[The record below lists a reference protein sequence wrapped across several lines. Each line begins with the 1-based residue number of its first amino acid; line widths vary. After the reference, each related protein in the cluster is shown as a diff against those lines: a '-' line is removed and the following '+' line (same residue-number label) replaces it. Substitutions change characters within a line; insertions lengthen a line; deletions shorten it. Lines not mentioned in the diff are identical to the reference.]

1 MCTGIQVK
9 TKNGAPVY
17 ARTLEFGIDLQSQ
30 LLVIP
35 KGTTFTGVGPVKG
48 QQGMTWTSQYAMTG
62 LNTMGLRIL
71 TDGLNSEGLAAGAFY
86 FTGCAGYMEVTDQEA
101 GQSIC
106 SSDVVT
112 YLLSTCANVAE
123 VREAVKTLKVNQ
135 GIDPV
140 AADALQTT
148 TPVPLHYNIHDAEGN
163 ALVVEHVN
171 GQVYIHDNPIGVLT
185 NNPEL
190 NWHWIN
196 LSNYVALTPYTR
208 TGLQLHNMTNTGAQG
223 PAIYGTG
230 QGSGFIG
237 LPGDI
242 TSPSRFVRAVAHS
255 QAAIPADTNELA
267 VDQAFHILNSFDIPF
282 GSVRQVVPAMQ
293 GNPEQTICEY
303 TLWTAASDMQQR
315 KYYFHT
321 FQDRCV
327 RMVDLAKWEFNSPE
341 IVTIDMNQGRSTVEL
356 HAHRHAV
363 PVMP

>member
-9 TKNGAPVY
+9 TKSGAPVY

-35 KGTTFTGVGPVKG
+35 KGTSFTGVGPTG
-48 QQGMTWTSQYAMTG
+48 DQPGMTWTAKYNMTG
-62 LNTMGLRIL
+62 LNTMGLNIL

-86 FTGCAGYMEVTDQEA
+86 FTGCAGYMDVTAAEA
-101 GQSIC
+101 GQSVC

-123 VREAVKTLKVNQ
+123 VKEAVKTLKVNK
-135 GIDPV
+135 GIAP
-140 AADALQTT
+140 AAAEALQTT
-148 TPVPLHYNIHDAEGN
+148 IPVPLHYNIHDAAGN

-171 GQVYIHDNPIGVLT
+171 GQVHIHDNPIGVLT

-208 TGLQLHNMTNTGAQG
+208 TGIQLHNVTNTGAKG
-223 PAIYGTG
+223 PEIYGTG

-242 TSPSRFVRAVAHS
+242 TSPSRFIRAVAHS
-255 QAAIPADTNELA
+255 QAAVPADTNELA

-282 GSVRQVVPAMQ
+282 GSVRQVVPATQ
-293 GNPEQTICEY
+293 DQPEQTICEY

-315 KYYFHT
+315 RYYFHT
-321 FQDRCV
+321 FQDRRVC
-327 RMVDLAKWEFNSPE
+327 MLDLANWEFTSKD
-341 IVTIDMNQGRSTVEL
+341 IIAIDMNQGRSIVEL
-356 HAHRHAV
+356 QAQYHAV